1 MFRLW
6 LVPLALLALAPGLR
20 ADGPSRVIISVK
32 DQKLM
37 LMSNGARLATYPI
50 STSKFGVGDAWGRMT
65 TPLGFL
71 QVAEKIGDHAPVGA
85 VFRNR
90 RFTGE
95 ILKPN
100 APGRDPVITR
110 IIWLK
115 GLQPE
120 NAHAFSRCIYI
131 HGTPEEKTIGRP
143 ASYGCIRMKSRDVTE
158 LYAQLPIGALVEI
171 VNDKLPKVPKAPSGA
186 VFSLEQP
193 KPKTEPEAAPEPKV
207 ESTTVAAIAS
217 DAPAEKPA
225 PEKPASEKRVE
236 KPRPVR
242 KELKEQP
249 HFGRS
254 A

>member
-1 MFRLW
+1 MFRIS
-6 LVPLALLALAPGLR
+6 LVLIALSAFAAGLR

-37 LMSNGARLATYPI
+37 LMGNGERLATYPI
-50 STSKFGVGDAWGRMT
+50 STSKFGLGDDWGRMT

-71 QVAEKIGDHAPVGA
+71 QVAQKIGDHAPVGA

-110 IIWLK
+110 IIWLR
-115 GLQPE
+115 GLE
-120 NAHAFSRCIYI
+120 AANAHAFSRCIYI

-143 ASYGCIRMKSRDVTE
+143 ASYGCIRMKSRDVAD
-158 LYAQLPIGALVEI
+158 LYAQLPVGALVEI
-171 VNDKLPKVPKAPSGA
+171 VNDKLPKIPKAPSGA
-186 VFSLEQP
+186 VFTLEQP
-193 KPKTEPEAAPEPKV
+193 KPQPEPAPEPKV

-225 PEKPASEKRVE
+225 EKRAEKPA
-236 KPRPVR
+236 RPVR
-242 KELKEQP
+242 KALKEQP

>member
-1 MFRLW
+1 MFRFT
-6 LVPLALLALAPGLR
+6 LVLVALLSLGPALR

-37 LMSNGARLATYPI
+37 VMENGTRLATYPV
-50 STSKFGVGDAWGRMT
+50 STSKFGLGDAWGRMT

-110 IIWLK
+110 IIWLR
-115 GLQPE
+115 GLQAS

-131 HGTPEEKTIGRP
+131 HGTPEERTIGRP
-143 ASYGCIRMKSRDVTE
+143 ASYGCIRMKSRDVAA
-158 LYAQLPIGALVEI
+158 LYAQLPLGAIVEI
-171 VNDKLPKVPKAPSGA
+171 VPDRLPKIPKAAAGTVFTAGA
-186 VFSLEQP
+186 P
-193 KPKTEPEAAPEPKV
+193 KAEPVKAVEPAAPE
-207 ESTTVAAIAS
+207 
-217 DAPAEKPA
+217 A
-225 PEKPASEKRVE
+225 PEKPAE
-236 KPRPVR
+236 PVS
-242 KELKEQP
+242 KNVKSDEQP

>member
-1 MFRLW
+1 MFRLT
-6 LVPLALLALAPGLR
+6 LVLVALFSLAPVLR

-37 LMSNGARLATYPI
+37 LMENGTKLATYPV
-50 STSKFGVGDAWGRMT
+50 STSKFGLGDAWGRMT

-110 IIWLK
+110 IIWLR
-115 GLQPE
+115 GLQAS

-131 HGTPEEKTIGRP
+131 HGTPEERTIGRP
-143 ASYGCIRMKSRDVTE
+143 ASYGCIRMKSRDVAA
-158 LYAQLPIGALVEI
+158 LYAQLPLGAIVEI
-171 VNDKLPKVPKAPSGA
+171 VPDRLPKIPKAAAGTIFTAGA
-186 VFSLEQP
+186 P
-193 KPKTEPEAAPEPKV
+193 KAEPVEAAEPE
-207 ESTTVAAIAS
+207 
-217 DAPAEKPA
+217 APAEKPA
-225 PEKPASEKRVE
+225 PT
-236 KPRPVR
+236 VR
-242 KELKEQP
+242 KSDEQP